1 MESGNGRMSV
11 QKNQTSGQEIEKD
24 DAIREPERLSAV
36 EGACKDKVIIFL
48 VLTSFLGSSRNPS
61 YPID

>member
-36 EGACKDKVIIFL
+36 EGAC
-48 VLTSFLGSSRNPS
+48 
-61 YPID
+61 